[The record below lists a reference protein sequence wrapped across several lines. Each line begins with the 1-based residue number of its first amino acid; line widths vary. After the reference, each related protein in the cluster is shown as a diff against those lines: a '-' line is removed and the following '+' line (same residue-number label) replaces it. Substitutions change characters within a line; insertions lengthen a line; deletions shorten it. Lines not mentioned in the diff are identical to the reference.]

1 IVGQPHPR
9 LEGSDKVTGRARY
22 ASDTRLPDQ
31 LFGRI
36 LHSPYPH
43 ARIRRIDTSAAAALP
58 GVHAV
63 ISSADQ
69 LDVTFYKED
78 SPIFASTLR
87 YVGDEVAAVAA
98 ESEEIAEDALRYIVV
113 DYEPLPFV
121 TDLTTATAPDAP
133 HVHHEGHNEG
143 NVLEPERYERG
154 DVDGGLREADLIVE
168 QVYTTQT
175 AVHNALEPHG
185 CTALW
190 EGEQLTLWESTQGI
204 FQVRE
209 DIAEKLGIPEHRV
222 RIVKQHMGGGFGAKQ
237 VVWK

>member
-1 IVGQPHPR
+1 MPIRHTEALRGETKKGKEQIELAEGSDLNGWDDDAALTIVGQPHPR

-43 ARIRRIDTSAAAALP
+43 ARIRHIDTSAAAALP

-121 TDLTTATAPDAP
+121 TDLT
-133 HVHHEGHNEG
+133 
-143 NVLEPERYERG
+143 
-154 DVDGGLREADLIVE
+154 
-168 QVYTTQT
+168 
-175 AVHNALEPHG
+175 
-185 CTALW
+185 
-190 EGEQLTLWESTQGI
+190 
-204 FQVRE
+204 
-209 DIAEKLGIPEHRV
+209 
-222 RIVKQHMGGGFGAKQ
+222 
-237 VVWK
+237 